1 MRTELRQGT
10 LHLNG
15 LTIESLIEVELDP
28 HTEYVVGLEFQ
39 VREGAVQ
46 TAMRLKAYN
55 AEFVTDDGEKLDSI
69 RLTDGVSNTFGV
81 TVRTGKKPGLLVGFN
96 EYLHAYHEHA
106 TPVYEYLTGD
116 AGIIVEEEAGT
127 FRFRCNN
134 RDPRE
139 QFAFEDVTGVLT
151 VSKVVPEVYHP
162 S

>member
-15 LTIESLIEVELDP
+15 LTIESRIGIELDP

-39 VREGAVQ
+39 VREGTVQ
-46 TAMRLKAYN
+46 TAMRLKSYN
-55 AEFVTDDGEKLDSI
+55 AEFGTDDGEKLDSI
-69 RLTDGVSNTFGV
+69 RLTDGVSNTFSIRV
-81 TVRTGKKPGLLVGFN
+81 CTGKKPGLLSVFN
-96 EYLHAYHEHA
+96 EYLHSYHEHA
-106 TPVYEYLTGD
+106 APVYEYMTGD
-116 AGIIVEEEAGT
+116 AGIIVEEEGGMI
-127 FRFRCNN
+127 RFRCNN

-151 VSKVVPEVYHP
+151 VSKVVPEVYNP